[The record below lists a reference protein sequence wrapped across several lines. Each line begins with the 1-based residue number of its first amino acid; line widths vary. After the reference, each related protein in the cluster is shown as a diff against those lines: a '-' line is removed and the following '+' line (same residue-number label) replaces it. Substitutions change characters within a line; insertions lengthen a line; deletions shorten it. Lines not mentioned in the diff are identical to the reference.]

1 MKKFLVLCI
10 GIVSVFGIHTVK
22 ADTFQASSFY
32 NNFDKSVEI
41 LDTYSDNIN
50 QLISMW
56 ETNHTSEYPYYII
69 KYGYDFDE
77 NLEIYLISLKT
88 VNVALS
94 DSDMQ
99 MIDFG
104 FNSNEGKNYYSYI
117 YKFKTNTY
125 SDKLNSVPVIYAINS
140 GYYLL
145 KSNFIPV
152 FYKGDG
158 AYSQG
163 GQGVKYDFDK
173 ISVPSYTSTK
183 YNITFEPFE
192 INLNSYL
199 PTIETLRD
207 GSYLSPDNNY
217 VEVNLNNYPYIA
229 LSLKD
234 YTKEISN
241 SYSEYSNIYVKGQL
255 CATPVYN
262 YGQTEKK
269 DIITGSKTQACS
281 QYYNDYELT
290 RFYILPSDIKN
301 HAIYYL
307 KAYDTTK
314 DNYVKIDTSYFDITY
329 ITEEKK
335 DNPQVNIDGKIYPT
349 LSYDKLTDTSTK
361 SEDEGYVSGV
371 SCAVGDFNCY
381 NEYNSSNVFKDIF
394 DKPLEALKSVWSAII
409 NVFELIK
416 MFIMLLPQ
424 TLQSFL
430 YLSFMIAI
438 VLGIIKIIL

>member
-22 ADTFQASSFY
+22 ADTNTYVYDTSIDNNSFY
-32 NNFDKSVEI
+32 DDYYFSSEYSYSFINEEVDNLVAIWEKRFKS
-41 LDTYSDNIN
+41 D
-50 QLISMW
+50 
-56 ETNHTSEYPYYII
+56 YPYYSIHLYHGDLSFYI
-69 KYGYDFDE
+69 QLIMYNAIPLNYSSFLNLSIEKPTMYSFNYRFENGNKLDCISGNSCFDD
-77 NLEIYLISLKT
+77 IYQVSRPTNFQMRDIFLKT
-88 VNVALS
+88 ASSLYLPYL
-94 DSDMQ
+94 
-99 MIDFG
+99 
-104 FNSNEGKNYYSYI
+104 YY
-117 YKFKTNTY
+117 
-125 SDKLNSVPVIYAINS
+125 D
-140 GYYLL
+140 
-145 KSNFIPV
+145 SNFDLVYDLEDSIIVNDLNGNNLFTLSQNGIIPKSKNLFFNEV
-152 FYKGDG
+152 DN
-158 AYSQG
+158 
-163 GQGVKYDFDK
+163 KY
-173 ISVPSYTSTK
+173 V
-183 YNITFEPFE
+183 E
-192 INLNSYL
+192 INLN
-199 PTIETLRD
+199 
-207 GSYLSPDNNY
+207 NY
-217 VEVNLNNYPYIA
+217 AYVA

-262 YGQTEKK
+262 YGQTERK
-269 DIITGSKTQACS
+269 DILTGSKVQACS
-281 QYYNDYELT
+281 LYNSDYALT

-329 ITEEKK
+329 ITEENK
-335 DNPQVNIDGKIYPT
+335 DNPQVSIDGKIYPT

-381 NEYNSSNVFKDIF
+381 NEYNPSNVFKDIF

>member
-10 GIVSVFGIHTVK
+10 CIVSFFGIHTVK
-22 ADTFQASSFY
+22 ADTEIY
-32 NNFDKSVEI
+32 NYEYMLES
-41 LDTYSDNIN
+41 YSDTGLSEKQLLQLLQNETEIN
-50 QLISMW
+50 KVKDYW
-56 ETNHTSEYPYYII
+56 EKNLKSDYPYYF
-69 KYGYDFDE
+69 YGINSNVIGERIDLIFMCFKGIPFYDSLSLSRSIGRT
-77 NLEIYLISLKT
+77 NSVGIVHSLKCSST
-88 VNVALS
+88 CYELQKVESSTWYYNSPLYYWPEKKERGYLPFIYY
-94 DSDMQ
+94 DSN
-99 MIDFG
+99 
-104 FNSNEGKNYYSYI
+104 FNYI
-117 YKFKTNTY
+117 FNLDQTANIVK
-125 SDKLNSVPVIYAINS
+125 DEQVIYTLN
-140 GYYLL
+140 
-145 KSNFIPV
+145 
-152 FYKGDG
+152 KGDIIPT
-158 AYSQG
+158 YKNLFN
-163 GQGVKYDFDK
+163 V
-173 ISVPSYTSTK
+173 SV
-183 YNITFEPFE
+183 
-192 INLNSYL
+192 
-199 PTIETLRD
+199 
-207 GSYLSPDNNY
+207 NNY
-217 VEVNLNNYPYIA
+217 VEVNLNNYAYIA

-262 YGQTEKK
+262 YGQTERK
-269 DIITGSKTQACS
+269 DILTGSKVQACS
-281 QYYNDYELT
+281 LYNSDYALT

-329 ITEEKK
+329 ITEENK
-335 DNPQVNIDGKIYPT
+335 DNPQVSIDGKIYPT

-381 NEYNSSNVFKDIF
+381 SEYNPSNVFKDIF

>member
-22 ADTFQASSFY
+22 ADTYVATRYYENFENAINVY
-32 NNFDKSVEI
+32 N
-41 LDTYSDNIN
+41 TYKDNIDV
-50 QLISMW
+50 LIDYYN
-56 ETNHTSEYPYYII
+56 TNWKEDYPYYFIDYCHRCAILSGTSSSASFII
-69 KYGYDFDE
+69 LYPLIDNNVSIEQVTSDYYIHPNIPNKEQWVRKRVLYIPEIDKYDYEYKYGNFSSNFLGPLVSNTKFVFKSTE
-77 NLEIYLISLKT
+77 KFNAITIPSFS
-88 VNVALS
+88 S
-94 DSDMQ
+94 DSL
-99 MIDFG
+99 
-104 FNSNEGKNYYSYI
+104 NVSYDEFEIKENNIIPTFLDLYNNI
-117 YKFKTNTY
+117 YK
-125 SDKLNSVPVIYAINS
+125 PVDDS
-140 GYYLL
+140 
-145 KSNFIPV
+145 
-152 FYKGDG
+152 
-158 AYSQG
+158 
-163 GQGVKYDFDK
+163 
-173 ISVPSYTSTK
+173 
-183 YNITFEPFE
+183 
-192 INLNSYL
+192 
-199 PTIETLRD
+199 
-207 GSYLSPDNNY
+207 Y
-217 VEVNLNNYPYIA
+217 VEVNLNNYAYIA

-262 YGQTEKK
+262 YGQTERK
-269 DIITGSKTQACS
+269 DILTGSKVQACS
-281 QYYNDYELT
+281 LYNLDYTLT

-329 ITEEKK
+329 ITEENK
-335 DNPQVNIDGKIYPT
+335 DNPQVSIDGKIYPT

-381 NEYNSSNVFKDIF
+381 SEYNPSNAFKDIF